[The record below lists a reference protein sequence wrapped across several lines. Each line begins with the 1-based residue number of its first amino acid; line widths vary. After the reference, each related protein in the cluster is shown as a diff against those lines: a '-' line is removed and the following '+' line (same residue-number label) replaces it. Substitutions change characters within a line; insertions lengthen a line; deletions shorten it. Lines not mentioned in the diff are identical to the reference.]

1 MWQRYRLVALT
12 YGTRKL
18 LWLVLGLYVLISIP
32 FFFIANSRP
41 DQFAREFGMLF
52 PKLFFQAY
60 VAFFFGA
67 HLKQQ
72 FANPRARLM
81 PGFAGP
87 HLVVSMLIF
96 VATVVWAVLP
106 AIGVASISLLGF
118 SAITLH
124 LGALALRLGCSP
136 DPIGTAVLFAT
147 IGLPMTSV
155 GRALAV
161 EIATGAEPL
170 LAIALISAH
179 VASLVLLLNHLVKLD
194 EDDPDYSK
202 VQAFNVWDLRA
213 STQRNFQRNVS
224 LSNNWMLNLIA
235 GSAAA
240 RLERATSAPA
250 TTPSQ
255 RATLFGLGD
264 NWPSPIWMNQIM
276 IGLMEVVLLLTGGR
290 DSIQT
295 SQGFRTA
302 MFMPMFISLSLVLG
316 QWMPWMQRWARLGY
330 ESLRP
335 VSRREW
341 VWENGL
347 AIAKTVALNQALAIL
362 MQVLIVA
369 FLLPQ
374 FLTDS
379 VLWEALIWFTGCQVL
394 VFGIYAWLTSYGS
407 ILLMSGVMGG
417 CSVVLF
423 APLGISAIQ
432 SAWTIP
438 LMVCLSLV
446 VSLIG
451 VWMSRLAF
459 KRWCQMDLP

>member
-1 MWQRYRLVALT
+1 MT

-18 LWLVLGLYVLISIP
+18 LWLVLGFYVLISIP
-32 FFFIANSRP
+32 FFFMANSRP
-41 DQFAREFGMLF
+41 DHFARVFGMF

-81 PGFAGP
+81 PRFAGP

-106 AIGVASISLLGF
+106 AVGSPSVSVLGF
-118 SAITLH
+118 SAIALH

-136 DPIGTAVLFAT
+136 DPIGTAVLCAT
-147 IGLPMTSV
+147 IGLSMTAV

-161 EIATGAEPL
+161 EIAIGSEPI
-170 LAIALISAH
+170 LAIAMISAH
-179 VASLVLLLNHLVKLD
+179 VASLVLLLNHLTKLD

-240 RLERATSAPA
+240 RLEPATSAPA

-276 IGLMEVVLLLTGGR
+276 IGLMEVVLLQMGGR
-290 DSIQT
+290 NSIQT
-295 SQGFRTA
+295 SQGFRAA
-302 MFMPMFISLSLVLG
+302 MLMPMFISLSLVLG

-335 VSRREW
+335 ISRREW
-341 VWENGL
+341 VWENGI
-347 AIAKTVALNQALAIL
+347 AIAKTVMLNQAFAIL

-369 FLLPQ
+369 LLLPQ
-374 FLTDS
+374 FLTDP
-379 VLWEALIWFTGCQVL
+379 VLWEALIWFTGCQIL
-394 VFGIYAWLTSYGS
+394 VFGICAWLASYGS
-407 ILLMSGVMGG
+407 ILLMSGMMGG
-417 CSVVLF
+417 CSMGLF
-423 APLGISAIQ
+423 ASWGAPVVHGT
-432 SAWTIP
+432 WGIP
-438 LMVCLSLV
+438 LTACLSLV
-446 VSLIG
+446 ASLIG
-451 VWMSRLAF
+451 VWVSRVAF
-459 KRWCQMDLP
+459 KRWCEMDLP